1 MAFLISSL
9 VHSRTGDW
17 SMTLIPI
24 EKFRDEEICWD
35 HGLHWGLDREEELR
49 RWHDAMPKLPIWFED
64 FNEASVMFLMDE
76 LKGNL

>member
-1 MAFLISSL
+1 MAFLVNSL

-35 HGLHWGLDREEELR
+35 QGLDWGLDREEELR
-49 RWHDAMPKLPIWFED
+49 RWHDMMPKLPIWFDD
-64 FNEASVMFLMDE
+64 FNELSMMYLMEE
-76 LKGNL
+76 LKGNP

>member
-1 MAFLISSL
+1 MAFLVNSL

-49 RWHDAMPKLPIWFED
+49 RWHDAMPKLPIWFDD
-64 FNEASVMFLMDE
+64 FKEATIMYLMEE
-76 LKGNL
+76 LEGKF